1 MIIYFYYIY
10 FLFFKKDYLDIKN
23 YILTIIILIDLLD
36 NLRLISFYFVNDL

>member
-1 MIIYFYYIY
+1 MIIYFIIYI

-23 YILTIIILIDLLD
+23 YILTIIILDDLLD